1 MSSQQE
7 KELISGLIRAQRP
20 KIAIEVGVA
29 WGGMSAKIVQAI
41 EQNIIDSGEE
51 AWYTGF
57 DGWEVH
63 GLQNQFDAFGTL
75 EDVDKKLAWQSTH
88 YALVKID
95 TQKNQSEF
103 RSELTNRFTNGIDFA
118 FIDGCH
124 SYQGIAND
132 FFNVW
137 PHMNPHGIVAFH
149 DTAVIDGCREFIAD
163 LRTHNNGSYDISDYP
178 IGHPR
183 AHGVTVITK
192 PGYGD
197 IKIDEI
203 CGSPSTPDQIYEK
216 EQLNQNYP
224 PLDQWWIDNLKER
237 I

>member
-7 KELISGLIRAQRP
+7 KELISGLIKAQRP
-20 KIAIEVGVA
+20 RIVIEVGVA
-29 WGGMSAKIVQAI
+29 WGGMSAQIVQAL
-41 EQNIIDSGEE
+41 EKNIIDSGEE

-57 DGWEVH
+57 DGWEIH

-75 EDVDKKLAWQSTH
+75 EDVDKILAWQSTH

-103 RSELTNRFTNGIDFA
+103 RSALTNRFTNGIDFA

-137 PHMNPHGIVAFH
+137 PHMNPHGIIAFH
-149 DTAVIDGCREFIAD
+149 DTAVIDG
-163 LRTHNNGSYDISDYP
+163 
-178 IGHPR
+178 
-183 AHGVTVITK
+183 
-192 PGYGD
+192 
-197 IKIDEI
+197 
-203 CGSPSTPDQIYEK
+203 
-216 EQLNQNYP
+216 
-224 PLDQWWIDNLKER
+224 
-237 I
+237 